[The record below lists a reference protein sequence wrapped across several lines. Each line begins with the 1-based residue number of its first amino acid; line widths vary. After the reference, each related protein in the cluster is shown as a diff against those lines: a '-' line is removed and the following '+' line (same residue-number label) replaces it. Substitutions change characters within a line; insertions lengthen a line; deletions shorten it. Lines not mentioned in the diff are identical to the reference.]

1 MRRRSHVIATG
12 LLAFFLA
19 AFTLKQPEF
28 EIDFPNGWD
37 VSPKDADGITTVKPA
52 GAADG
57 ANCNVYFVEQPK
69 ITDTQAVLNDRYR
82 MPISVADWNDFLATK
97 TEDTLITDR
106 VAVDVGGKVVL
117 QIATIEVIAKG
128 AKARI
133 GLIVTTGR
141 VFDAGC
147 YVTVDGFESRKAV
160 FEKIVRSL
168 RVK

>member
-1 MRRRSHVIATG
+1 MRRRSHVIAIAT
-12 LLAFFLA
+12 LALFLT

-28 EIDFPNGWD
+28 EIEFPDGWD
-37 VSPKDADGITTVKPA
+37 VGPKDDDGIITVKPA
-52 GAADG
+52 GATDG
-57 ANCNVYFVEQPK
+57 ANCNVYFVNQPK
-69 ITDTQAVLNDRYR
+69 ITESQAALNDAYR

-97 TEDTLITDR
+97 TEDTRITDR
-106 VAVDVGGKVVL
+106 VAVDVGGKVL
-117 QIATIEVIAKG
+117 QIATVDVIAKQ

-147 YVTVDGFESRKAV
+147 YATADAFDSHKAV

-168 RVK
+168 RAK

>member
-1 MRRRSHVIATG
+1 MRRRSHVLALAT
-12 LLAFFLA
+12 LSLCLT

-28 EIDFPNGWD
+28 AIDFPDGWD
-37 VSPKDADGITTVKPA
+37 VGPKDDDGIITVKPA
-52 GAADG
+52 GATDG
-57 ANCNVYFVEQPK
+57 ANCNVYFVNQPK
-69 ITDTQAVLNDRYR
+69 IMATQSALNDQYR
-82 MPISVADWNDFLATK
+82 VPISVADWNDFLATK
-97 TEDTLITDR
+97 TEETRITDR

-117 QIATIEVIAKG
+117 QIATVEVIAKG

-147 YVTVDGFESRKAV
+147 YATVDAFESRKAI

-168 RVK
+168 RPK